1 MLLLKKQTMII
12 NGEEF
17 QIRSWTLEDIPN
29 LARHA
34 NNAKV
39 SGNLRD
45 GFPYP
50 YSETNAEVFISAQLD
65 APWNFT
71 IAINGEA
78 AGGIGLVVGAD
89 VHRFTAEIGYWL
101 AEPYWGRGIT
111 SKAVHALT
119 DYAFQ
124 HTDLVRIYATVF
136 ETNRVSMRV
145 LEKNGFQLEGILR
158 KNVIKKGIT
167 MSSYLYAKIKE

>member
-1 MLLLKKQTMII
+1 MVI
-12 NGEEF
+12 NGEGF
-17 QIRSWTLEDIPN
+17 QIRSWALEDIPS

-39 SGNLRD
+39 SVNLRD

-50 YSETNAEVFISAQLD
+50 YSETDAEIFISANLD
-65 APWNFT
+65 AAWNFT
-71 IAINGEA
+71 IAVNGEA
-78 AGGIGLVVGAD
+78 AGGIGLVIGAD

-111 SKAVHALT
+111 SKAVQALT

-124 HTDLVRIYATVF
+124 HTGLVRIYASVF
-136 ETNRVSMRV
+136 ETNPTSMRV
-145 LEKNGFQLEGILR
+145 LEKNGFQFEGILR
-158 KNVIKKGIT
+158 KNVIKNGAILDNF
-167 MSSYLYAKIKE
+167 LYAKIKE

>member
-1 MLLLKKQTMII
+1 MLKIKNMVI
-12 NGEEF
+12 NGEGF
-17 QIRSWTLEDIPN
+17 QIRSWTLEDIPC

-34 NNAKV
+34 NNANV
-39 SGNLRD
+39 SANLRD

-50 YSETNAEVFISAQLD
+50 YSETNAEVFISANLE
-65 APWNFT
+65 ALWNFT

-78 AGGIGLVVGAD
+78 SGGIGLVVGAD

-101 AEPYWGRGIT
+101 AEPYWGMGIT

-124 HTDLVRIYATVF
+124 HTNLVRIYATVF
-136 ETNRVSMRV
+136 ETNPASMRV
-145 LEKNGFQLEGILR
+145 LEKNGFQFEGILR
-158 KNVIKKGIT
+158 KNVIKNGVT
-167 MSSYLYAKIKE
+167 MASHLYAKIKE